1 MRASVARRVAIP
13 AMPASPP
20 AIPAGGR
27 IQDLSGAT
35 MGTTWSCRFVGSSAS
50 AQTLRRTIPL
60 ALDRVIAQMS
70 PWEHQSDTSRFNRL
84 PLDQWQ
90 DLPRELG
97 QVMASALRIAH
108 ESDGAYDPTMGALI
122 DLWGFGPSGP
132 RTAPPPQ
139 DEIARLHRACGWRQ
153 LQFDPSGRR
162 LRRDN
167 RGPVNLCGIA
177 KGFAVDLVA
186 ETLLELGIHNALVE
200 IGGELRG
207 HGVKPDG
214 SPWWVEIDRPAQTA
228 AGIAAE
234 PMLVALHDLAIATS
248 GCERGFAHG
257 ARHFSHTLD
266 PRTGWPIA
274 NNMVTATVLHR
285 SCMEADAYAT
295 ALMVLGPDAGIDF
308 AVKHQLA
315 ALIRFADRDDGSI
328 AEQTTPALDAM
339 LA

>member
-1 MRASVARRVAIP
+1 
-13 AMPASPP
+13 MPATPP

>member
-1 MRASVARRVAIP
+1 
-13 AMPASPP
+13 MPASPP

-70 PWEHQSDTSRFNRL
+70 PWEDQSDTSRFNRL
-84 PLDQWQ
+84 PLNQWQ

-97 QVMASALRIAH
+97 QVMAGALRIAQ
-108 ESDGAYDPTMGALI
+108 ESGGAYDPTMGALI

-132 RTAPPPQ
+132 RTAPPPPE
-139 DEIARLHRACGWRQ
+139 EIARLHQACGWRQ
-153 LQFDPSGRR
+153 LEFDASTRR
-162 LRRDN
+162 LRRDD
-167 RGPVNLCGIA
+167 RGPVDLCGIA

-186 ETLLELGIHNALVE
+186 ETLRELGIHNALVE

-214 SPWWVEIDRPAQTA
+214 SPWWVEIDRPAEA
-228 AGIAAE
+228 AAVVAAE

-257 ARHFSHTLD
+257 AQHFSHTLD
-266 PRTGWPIA
+266 PRTGRPIA
-274 NNMVTATVLHR
+274 NGMVTATVLHR

>member
-1 MRASVARRVAIP
+1 
-13 AMPASPP
+13 MPASPP